1 MASED
6 QELLAK
12 IGQLAGKI
20 NRHKNQQAG
29 IINHHPAHHRDNTY
43 RRGSS
48 SHHPSYRV
56 GRFAPHRNRTLVM
69 NNGGAQTG
77 SPGTAEA
84 VQTSGASTATS
95 WVSKTA
101 RHRQL
106 INSSV
111 YERENQNRAKA
122 IETTRKQQLA
132 DQNARET
139 AKLSSHFQRHLGGG
153 PAAGAAVA
161 AAVAGPAN
169 HAPSIGHHE
178 VEIHG
183 IRFRVAHNGS
193 KLVKVAGDL
202 HSASETPKVATVGGV
217 KFHRSRNG
225 NLYRHGILKAQR
237 QTGVKKVS
245 EPCRTF
251 SSTGTC
257 PKGPGC
263 RYIHDPSKVAVCRDF
278 LQKGICPN
286 GETCD
291 LSHELTLQRTP
302 TCLHY
307 IKGHCANA
315 NCPYTHHHVSPSAPV
330 CRAFGIYGYCEAG
343 AGCTER
349 HVAEC
354 PDFSNTG
361 KCKTKGCKLLHRE
374 RASVLRKNQQEGEA
388 GDDDDDH
395 DHDLSSEDESADSD
409 DVDSDEVDEFL
420 GGNGD
425 GDGSGDADLVA
436 QRDYIAL

>member
-1 MASED
+1 MTSED

-29 IINHHPAHHRDNTY
+29 IANYHPAHHRDNTY
-43 RRGSS
+43 RRGGNF
-48 SHHPSYRV
+48 HHPSYRV
-56 GRFAPHRNRTLVM
+56 GRPAPHRHRTLVM
-69 NNGGAQTG
+69 NNGGSQTG
-77 SPGTAEA
+77 SPATSDAG
-84 VQTSGASTATS
+84 QTPGASTS

-132 DQNARET
+132 DRNARET
-139 AKLSSHFQRHLGGG
+139 AKLSNHFQRHG
-153 PAAGAAVA
+153 AGSSD
-161 AAVAGPAN
+161 PR
-169 HAPSIGHHE
+169 SIGHHE
-178 VEIHG
+178 VELNG
-183 IRFRVAHNGS
+183 IRFRVVQNGS
-193 KLVKVAGDL
+193 KLAKLPGDL
-202 HSASETPKVATVGGV
+202 HSPGETPKVATVGGV

-237 QTGVKKVS
+237 QTGIKKVS

-263 RYIHDPSKVAVCRDF
+263 RYIHDPAKVAVCRDF
-278 LQKGICPN
+278 LQKGTCPN

-307 IKGHCANA
+307 IKGHCANP
-315 NCPYTHHHVSPSAPV
+315 NCPYTHHHVSPGAPV

-343 AGCTER
+343 AGCAER

-361 KCKTKGCKLLHRE
+361 KCTTKGCKLLHRE
-374 RASVLRKNQQEGEA
+374 RASVLRKSQQEGREGGERD
-388 GDDDDDH
+388 GDDDGDD
-395 DHDLSSEDESADSD
+395 DLSSEDEAADSD

-420 GGNGD
+420 GGGNR
-425 GDGSGDADLVA
+425 DGSEDADFVA
-436 QRDYIAL
+436 QSDFIAL